1 MSEQTAAER
10 RAKAREAGLP
20 VSHPNG
26 GKKKIKKRK
35 FKLPVYD
42 LIFFG
47 GVLLIWFLT
56 NSIFPL
62 VLGVLIRI
70 SYALWNRF
78 HKQGIRSTRK
88 EAPEFKGL
96 PKIKSKIKI
105 HPIDAIWILAL
116 LMWFFTAKA
125 WPWFVAILFRLIY
138 WWIRQD
144 GKNVLVNWWSQKVPE
159 KVRGELSS
167 NLGGGFFGFV
177 LKMIATLIGSF
188 ILFQFFGFFALV
200 LGVITGTV
208 FLRKSAQPRYQASTM
223 YLPKPWL
230 RIILGRPLLVFDK
243 NSISPSGVRLGFQL
257 FTFDKRSNFSPTQ
270 VASIN
275 VDDTLLNFI
284 CGAALLTV
292 SDTGGKEFSTVV
304 ARWAD
309 TKQMEEEMKSAF
321 SRSGKKE
328 DAS

>member
-1 MSEQTAAER
+1 MSNQTAAER
-10 RAKAREAGLP
+10 RAKARDAGVP
-20 VSHPNG
+20 ASHPNG
-26 GKKKIKKRK
+26 SKKKIKKGK
-35 FKLPVYD
+35 FKLPTYD

-47 GVLLIWFLT
+47 IVLVIWFLT
-56 NSIFPL
+56 DSLLPI
-62 VLGVLIRI
+62 VMGVLIRI
-70 SYALWNRF
+70 SYALWNHF
-78 HKQGIRSTRK
+78 HKRSAGKTTKK
-88 EAPEFKGL
+88 ELPKFKGL
-96 PKIKSKIKI
+96 PKIQSKIKL
-105 HPIDAIWILAL
+105 HPIDAIWLLAL
-116 LMWFFTAKA
+116 LMWFFTAKT
-125 WPWFVAILFRLIY
+125 WPWLMAILFRLIY
-138 WWIRQD
+138 WWTKQD
-144 GKNVLVNWWSQKVPE
+144 GKNILVSWWSKKVPE

-208 FLRKSAQPRYQASTM
+208 FLRKSANPRYQGSTM

-243 NSISPSGVRLGFQL
+243 NSISPTGVRLGFQL
-257 FTFDKRSNFSPTQ
+257 FSFDKRSNFSPSQ

-275 VDDTLLNFI
+275 VDDTLFDFI

-321 SRSGKKE
+321 SRSSKKE
-328 DAS
+328 E